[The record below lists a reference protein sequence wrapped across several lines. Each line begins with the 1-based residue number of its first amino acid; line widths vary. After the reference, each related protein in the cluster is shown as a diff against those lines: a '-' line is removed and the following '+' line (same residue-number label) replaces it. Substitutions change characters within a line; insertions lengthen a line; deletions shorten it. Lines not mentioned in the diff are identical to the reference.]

1 MAVTPE
7 ELAFMKEAL
16 PFWNKISQDQQE
28 KLALMTTA
36 QVYSKGESIDN
47 GTHGCMGLLLV
58 KSGQIR
64 AFILSESGKEITLYR
79 LFERDLCIFS
89 ASCMLKDID
98 FDIYMDAERETRILL
113 IPTLLYNELNKSSVA
128 VSNYTSELISSR
140 FTDVMW
146 VMEQVVFMSFDKRL
160 ANFLLEQSV
169 IDGSD
174 TLNITHEAI
183 AKHLGSARE
192 VVTRMLQYFQNEGMI
207 NYFRGGITITDRK
220 KLEKIV
226 RPEL

>member
-1 MAVTPE
+1 MAVTQE

-16 PFWNKISQDQQE
+16 PFWDKITGDQQ
-28 KLALMTTA
+28 KQLARTTTA
-36 QVYSKGESIDN
+36 HAYSKGESMDN
-47 GTHGCMGLLLV
+47 GTQGCMGLLLV
-58 KSGQIR
+58 KSGQVR

-89 ASCMLKDID
+89 ASCMLKDIH
-98 FDIYMDAERETRILL
+98 FDIYMEAERDSSILL
-113 IPTLLYNELNKSSVA
+113 IPTTVYNELNKSSLA

-160 ANFLLEQSV
+160 ANFLLEQSI

-174 TLNITHEAI
+174 TLNITHEVI
-183 AKHLGSARE
+183 AKHMGSARE
-192 VVTRMLQYFQNEGMI
+192 VVTRMLQYFQNEGMVTH
-207 NYFRGGITITDRK
+207 FRGGITITDRK
-220 KLEKIV
+220 KLENLLK
-226 RPEL
+226 L